1 MNYKLRQHPPHHHLL
16 ELVPRKAPRKSPRIR
31 WAMREEKALKEVFD
45 EKKEVMDEEEVREAN
60 DEKLEDFS
68 RTEIDWR
75 RCSPSFA
82 F

>member
-1 MNYKLRQHPPHHHLL
+1 
-16 ELVPRKAPRKSPRIR
+16 
-31 WAMREEKALKEVFD
+31 MREEKALKEVFD

-75 RCSPSFA
+75 RCSPSFV